1 MVRKLKRKIRE
12 RVFEVVDVDENFN
25 EIGKSYIENF
35 DSLEDF
41 EIYKLP
47 KSELLGVENFKGEKI
62 EKLTERFE
70 LRLSKTEKL
79 IVEDLKQKGIN
90 VSEEIRKFIL
100 NLEVDF
106 VKKLNREK
114 YVELKKKYK
123 QVLTDQTEL
132 ILEKDKLNYLRGDT
146 KEEAQFLVDMRLKF
160 KYRIDNL
167 ERQKEKLKDYLKKY
181 EEFFEKENV

>member
-1 MVRKLKRKIRE
+1 MVRKLKRRIRE
-12 RVFEVVDVDENFN
+12 RVFEVVDVDEKFN
-25 EIGKSYIENF
+25 EIGESYIEDF
-35 DSLEDF
+35 DELEKF
-41 EIYKLP
+41 KIYKLP
-47 KSELLGVENFKGEKI
+47 KSKLLGVENLKGEKI

-90 VSEEIRKFIL
+90 VSEEIRKYIL
-100 NLEVDF
+100 NLEVDLA
-106 VKKLNREK
+106 KRLNKEK

-123 QVLTDQTEL
+123 EVLVDQTEL
-132 ILEKDKLNYLRGDT
+132 LLEKDKLNYLRGNT
-146 KEEAQFLVDMRLKF
+146 KEEAQSLVDWRLKL
-160 KYRIDNL
+160 KYRIDDL